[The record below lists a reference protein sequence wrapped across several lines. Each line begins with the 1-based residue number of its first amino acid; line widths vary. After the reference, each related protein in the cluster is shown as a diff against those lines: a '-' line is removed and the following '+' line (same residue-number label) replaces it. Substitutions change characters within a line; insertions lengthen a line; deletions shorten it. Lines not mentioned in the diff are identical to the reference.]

1 MKILTIILFTALACS
16 SAIGDKTKHTHK
28 YQKPGAPIR
37 LLEPDFVQIAPNSNQ
52 RVSVQFETPS
62 KGQLN
67 VITKPEDGLS
77 ITKNQESTF
86 DLSTDT
92 PELELDIVTG
102 DAGLYHVMFHATVSE
117 QGFSSTRVFG
127 FAVQVG
133 EAVSSPSQTQKSGS
147 PFVIMKA
154 EETIR

>member
-1 MKILTIILFTALACS
+1 MKILAIILFAALAS
-16 SAIGDKTKHTHK
+16 SAIAEKTKHAHTHK

-37 LLEPDFVQIAPNSNQ
+37 LLEPDFVQIDPNSN
-52 RVSVQFETPS
+52 RRISVQFETPS
-62 KGQLN
+62 KGQLS
-67 VITKPEDGLS
+67 VITKPGDGLS
-77 ITKNQESTF
+77 INENKENTF

-102 DAGLYHVMFHATVSE
+102 DVGQYHVMFHATVSE
-117 QGFSSTRVFG
+117 QGFTSTRVFG

-133 EAVSSPSQTQKSGS
+133 EPVAAKAQKSSS

>member
-1 MKILTIILFTALACS
+1 MKILTIILCTALACS
-16 SAIGDKTKHTHK
+16 SAIAEKAKHSYK

-37 LLEPDFVQIAPNSNQ
+37 LLEPDFVQIDPNSNQ

-62 KGQLN
+62 KGLLS
-67 VITKPEDGLS
+67 VITKPDDGLG
-77 ITKNQESTF
+77 INENQENTF

-92 PELELDIVTG
+92 PTLELDITSG
-102 DAGLYHVMFHATVSE
+102 DAGQYHVMFHATITE
-117 QGFSSTRVFG
+117 QGFTSTRVFG
-127 FAVQVG
+127 FTVQVG
-133 EAVSSPSQTQKSGS
+133 DAMATKTQKSRS